1 MCDHKRPTRQ
11 TFVIT
16 GCSQSE
22 LCRCQRPIT
31 ITALEL
37 CQMLPLGEAGKEYMG
52 SLHIIS

>member
-22 LCRCQRPIT
+22 LSRCQCPIT

-37 CQMLPLGEAGKEYMG
+37 CQMLPVGEAGKEYMG